1 MKYVTASANRDLDE
15 ILDLIGV
22 SVQLTPTQFDRAETS
37 YHAVGEWLDAP
48 DSPIRR
54 YRPTVFAQGSLALDT
69 TVKPLSHTE
78 FDLDLVCL
86 VQVSGR
92 VSPAAVYDFLLKR
105 MRDHGTYDKIIVEM
119 PRCIR
124 LDYSGDFHLDIVPA
138 VPDSECPPGET
149 CLKIPDREKKVW
161 CSSNP
166 TGYVSWFDAQAAK
179 RLLCEK
185 AARFSANG
193 ANVTPLRD
201 PVPPFTKPPLK
212 LAVQLLKRR
221 RDIAF
226 KGREKLAPSS
236 IILTTLCGLL
246 YQGEDH
252 PTDALMNILNGVC
265 DWASREP
272 IRLVNP
278 SNPKEWIT
286 DRWND
291 RPEMYTAFVRE
302 IFDLRVRWEKLIKH
316 GRYPGFVAELREL
329 FGEHH
334 VARAV
339 TKFAER
345 RGEARSDGKLLIEKA
360 TGVLSV
366 AASPAVASGSVKVKG
381 HTFHGE

>member
-1 MKYVTASANRDLDE
+1 MKYVTASANKDLDE

-22 SVQLTPTQFDRAETS
+22 SVQLTSTQFSRAETS
-37 YHAVGEWLDAP
+37 YHTVGEWLDAP

-54 YRPTVFAQGSLALDT
+54 YRPTIFAQGSLALDT

-86 VQVSGR
+86 VQVSDT

-138 VPDSECPPGET
+138 VPDSKCRPGET
-149 CLKIPDREKKVW
+149 CLKIPDREKKIW

-166 TGYVSWFDAQAAK
+166 TGYVRWFDTQAAK
-179 RLLCEK
+179 RLLYEK

-201 PVPPFTKPPLK
+201 PVPAYTKPPLK

-226 KGREKLAPSS
+226 KGRENLAPSS
-236 IILTTLCGLL
+236 IILTTLCGLF
-246 YQGEDH
+246 YRGEDH
-252 PTDALMNILNGVC
+252 PTDALMNILSGIC
-265 DWASREP
+265 DWACREP

-291 RPEMYTAFVRE
+291 KPEMYAAFVQE
-302 IFDLRVRWEKLIKH
+302 IVDLRVRWEKLIRY
-316 GRYPGFVAELREL
+316 GRYPGFVAELRDL
-329 FGEHH
+329 FGEYH

-339 TKFAER
+339 TKFAESRGDAR
-345 RGEARSDGKLLIEKA
+345 RNGSLYVEKS
-360 TGVLSV
+360 TGVIGV
-366 AASPAVASGSVKVKG
+366 AASPAVARGMVKVKD
-381 HTFHGE
+381 HTFHGQ

>member
-1 MKYVTASANRDLDE
+1 MKYITASANKDLDE
-15 ILDLIGV
+15 ILDLIGLM
-22 SVQLTPTQFDRAETS
+22 VQLTDTQFERAETS

-48 DSPIRR
+48 DSPIHH
-54 YRPTVFAQGSLALDT
+54 YRPTIFTQGSLALDT

-86 VQVSGR
+86 VQVSDK
-92 VSPAAVYDFLLKR
+92 VSPASVFDFLLKR
-105 MRDHGTYDKIIVEM
+105 MRDHGTYNKIIVEM

-124 LDYSGDFHLDIVPA
+124 LNYSGDFHLDIVPA
-138 VPDSECPPGET
+138 VPDSQCPPGES
-149 CLKIPDREKKVW
+149 CLKIPDREKQVW
-161 CSSNP
+161 CSTNP
-166 TGYVSWFDAQAAK
+166 IGYVSWFDAQAAK
-179 RLLCEK
+179 RLMHEK
-185 AARFSANG
+185 AARFSANR
-193 ANVTPLRD
+193 ANIKPLRD
-201 PVPPFTKPPLK
+201 PVAPYTKPPLK
-212 LAVQLLKRR
+212 RVVQLLKRR

-226 KGREKLAPSS
+226 KGRENLAPSS

-252 PTDALMNILNGVC
+252 PTDALMSIIIGIC
-265 DWASREP
+265 DWVKREP

-291 RPEMYTAFVRE
+291 KPEMYTAFVQE
-302 IFDLRVRWEKLIKH
+302 IFDLRVRWEKLIRH
-316 GRYPGFVAELREL
+316 GRYPGFVAELQEL
-329 FGEHH
+329 FGEYH

-345 RGEARSDGKLLIEKA
+345 RSEARSNGKLLIEKA
-360 TGVLSV
+360 TGVLSI
-366 AASPAVASGSVKVKG
+366 AASPAEVSGLVKVKD